1 MAIEKNTAT
10 GSKDGVVT
18 HKMII
23 ETSEG
28 NFAVSLFS
36 NNDLHQDFAKAFGDG
51 SNIVELMGALTTS
64 VKIVKNEAAPKDE
77 SRLARLAA
85 LKATPVA
92 P

>member
-1 MAIEKNTAT
+1 MAIEKNTT
-10 GSKDGVVT
+10 GSNTAGTVT

-36 NNDLHQDFAKAFGDG
+36 NNDLHQDFAEAFTGDA
-51 SNIVELMGALTTS
+51 NIAEILSAIITS

-77 SRLARLAA
+77 SRLARLTA
-85 LKATPVA
+85 LKATV
-92 P
+92 

>member
-1 MAIEKNTAT
+1 MANEKNTPVNNKT
-10 GSKDGVVT
+10 GEVT

-23 ETSEG
+23 ETTEG

-64 VKIVKNEAAPKDE
+64 VKIVPNEAAPKDD
-77 SRLARLAA
+77 SRTNRLLA
-85 LKATPVA
+85 LKAGVVQP
-92 P
+92 

>member
-1 MAIEKNTAT
+1 VANEKNTT
-10 GSKDGVVT
+10 GSNTAGTVT

-28 NFAVSLFS
+28 NFAISLFS
-36 NNDLHQDFAKAFGDG
+36 NNELHQDFAKAFEGENF
-51 SNIVELMGALTTS
+51 SELFAALTSS

-77 SRLARLAA
+77 TRLNRLAA
-85 LKATPVA
+85 LKAGTVA